1 MTATGDTSGLAAG
14 LVADDLPAPTV
25 QCHAANL
32 MPLPG
37 EQGERLGCV
46 WFGGTQEG
54 VADISIWFSHR
65 SPGPAGGWSAPVRLS
80 DDAERSEQNPIL
92 FNAPDGSLW
101 LLHTAQRSGHQDT
114 ALVRWRRSTDGGA
127 TWSEPAQLFPD
138 AGIFVRQPVIV
149 TPSHWLVPIF
159 HCRTTPGVRWSGDHD
174 DSAVMVST
182 DQGRTWVERPVPGS
196 LGCVHM
202 NIVAGHPSKGQPG
215 EFFAFYRSRWADHVY
230 RSASTD
236 GGLSWSAP
244 RPTELPNNNS
254 SIQVVRLTQGPY
266 AGQLAMVFNA
276 VSAAQATERRV
287 SLYDEIEGESEDG
300 HDAAYAAAPAG
311 GRSAFWGTPRAP
323 MTLALSDD
331 DGLTWPLRVDLET
344 GDGYC
349 MTNNSAEQ
357 RNRELSYPSLV
368 QSADGTLHVA
378 YTHHRQRIRHLAL
391 SPEWLTLNLRAQR
404 PAAA

>member
-1 MTATGDTSGLAAG
+1 MSASGDITGLAPG

-32 MPLPG
+32 MPLPDG
-37 EQGERLGCV
+37 RLGCV

-54 VADISIWFSHR
+54 VADISIWFSR
-65 SPGPAGGWSAPVRLS
+65 LTTDGWSAPARLS

-114 ALVRWRRSTDGGA
+114 AIVRWRRSTDGGA
-127 TWSEPAQLFPD
+127 NWSEPAQLFPG
-138 AGIFVRQPVIV
+138 AGLFVRQPVVV
-149 TPSHWLVPIF
+149 TPTHWLVPIF
-159 HCRTTPGVRWSGDHD
+159 HCRSTPGVRWSGDHD

-182 DQGRTWVERPVPGS
+182 DQGRSWSEHTVPGS

-202 NIVAGHPSKGQPG
+202 NIVAGSQPG
-215 EFFAFYRSRWADHVY
+215 EFLAFYRSRWADHVY
-230 RSASTD
+230 RSVSTD

-244 RPTELPNNNS
+244 QPTELPNNNS
-254 SIQVVRLTQGPY
+254 SIQVVRLAHGPF

-287 SLYDEIEGESEDG
+287 SLYDEIEGEGEDA
-300 HDAAYAAAPAG
+300 DAAYAAASAG
-311 GRSAFWGTPRAP
+311 SRSAFWGTPRAP

-331 DGLTWPLRVDLET
+331 DGRTWPLRVDLET

-349 MTNNSAEQ
+349 MTNNSAAQ
-357 RNRELSYPSLV
+357 RNRELSYPSIV
-368 QSADGTLHVA
+368 QTADGVLHVA

-391 SPEWLTLNLRAQR
+391 SPDWLNQHLNR
-404 PAAA
+404 PAAARR